1 MPGTFQCAKV
11 GRIVVGLGTLI
22 SIKAVPKDTMIVSG
36 LPRTYDNS
44 AYPAFSITG
53 THELLIV

>member
-1 MPGTFQCAKV
+1 LPGTFQCAKV

-36 LPRTYDNS
+36 LPRTYDHS
-44 AYPAFSITG
+44 AFSITG
-53 THELLIV
+53 TYELLIV